1 VVVYHQTHHGPNDG
15 PPVSLLPL
23 LTHATGVTHIIIAA
37 IHLNDPPGHLT
48 LNDHPP
54 SHARFTTLW
63 AETAWLQAAG
73 VRILGMLGGAAQGS
87 FARLATG
94 DPTVFESHYIP
105 LREMIRTYNLD
116 GLDLDIEEP
125 TDPASTVRLID
136 RLRADFGADFLVTL
150 APVASALLPGK
161 QPHLSGPD
169 FHYAE
174 LERLRGKQI
183 AWYNAQFYCGWGDAA
198 TTRWYD
204 AIVQGAGWAPWKIVM
219 GLVTNPGNGAGYVE
233 WPALEATL
241 RTLRAR
247 YPDFGGVM
255 GWEYFN
261 SWPGREERPWE
272 WAARM
277 AATIRTVV
285 PLSPPVGALAL
296 PPPPPPPP
304 PPPAVVFP
312 LESIQFLVELGFP
325 EQQAIAALRMTG
337 GNVDYAAGL
346 LFEDS

>member
-1 VVVYHQTHHGPNDG
+1 
-15 PPVSLLPL
+15 
-23 LTHATGVTHIIIAA
+23 
-37 IHLNDPPGHLT
+37 
-48 LNDHPP
+48 
-54 SHARFTTLW
+54 
-63 AETAWLQAAG
+63 
-73 VRILGMLGGAAQGS
+73 
-87 FARLATG
+87 
-94 DPTVFESHYIP
+94 
-105 LREMIRTYNLD
+105 
-116 GLDLDIEEP
+116 
-125 TDPASTVRLID
+125 
-136 RLRADFGADFLVTL
+136 
-150 APVASALLPGK
+150 
-161 QPHLSGPD
+161 
-169 FHYAE
+169 
-174 LERLRGKQI
+174 
-183 AWYNAQFYCGWGDAA
+183 
-198 TTRWYD
+198 
-204 AIVQGAGWAPWKIVM
+204 M